1 MKRKQSNE
9 IREGLRRVL
18 LIAGLVCCGIAPR
31 AQNVVTGTVS
41 DEGGGLSGATV
52 VVKGTN
58 VGVLTGGDGTYS
70 VSVPDNNSTL
80 VFSMLGFVTREV
92 AVGGRTVVDVELKED
107 VEEIDE
113 VVVVGYGTQKKVN
126 VTGSVSTVSG
136 DELSRRPVSNPAAML
151 QGLVPGL
158 SVVQGTGQ
166 PGDEGLSLRVRG
178 QGTYSSAGSDPLVIV
193 DGVPGSLSTLN
204 ANDIESISVLK
215 DASSASIYG
224 ARAANGV
231 IMVTTKSGKDN
242 RFRLAYDVNVGIHT
256 PVTLPKLVTNSAQYM
271 RLFNEAKRNSGIASE
286 SNTYSEEMI
295 ALYENAADR
304 VKYPNFDWL
313 DYAINPATVQQH
325 NLSLSGGAKGTSYS
339 VSAGYIDQ
347 PGTLTGYGFKKYN
360 FRANLRSQL
369 KEWLAIGTNVMLE
382 RGDVVSTPQG
392 QSDAFISLLAQ
403 APTYSPFLPDGRYAY
418 KAYPFESNNKNQAA
432 IAESGVSR
440 NRINYDANAQ
450 LWVEIKPAKGL
461 TWHTKGAVNYNNYA
475 TKDWRTNVPLYWF
488 HTGEF
493 AQNLDVGTVGLTVT
507 NERTFYTNLHSYLK
521 YETLIAERH
530 SVSVQAGYS
539 QEANRYDNL
548 QGYRQKFNFPLTEL
562 NAGATDNQSATGYA
576 NEWAMQSFFGRLN
589 YDYMGRYLFEA
600 NIRRDGTSRIAR
612 ETRWGTFPSFSA
624 GWRLSE
630 ESFLKP
636 ATSEWLN
643 NLKLRVS
650 YGLLGNQNIGL
661 YPYQAIIASTGNYPF
676 DNSSLSSG
684 YAQTAYA
691 NRNIKWESTS
701 VFDFGVDITVFDGL
715 SVTYEYY
722 KKHTTDI
729 LRSAQTS
736 ALLGLSAPTVNA
748 GAMINYGHEITANY
762 AGVVK
767 GGALKGLRYGLNV
780 YLNTSRNE
788 AANFGSEEI
797 DGYYIRRNGLPYNSY
812 YILEQIG
819 VFQTQEEIDSSP
831 KQFSDNVKP
840 GDLKYRDVNGDNR
853 VDNNDRI
860 VVDGKFPKLE
870 YSFGASAS
878 WKGFDL
884 SLFFQGVGGR
894 KVMVNDHGYN
904 PFRQGTPPTV
914 EWLTDRWT
922 GPGTSSAL
930 PRITFN
936 NEGNSQNTR
945 NSTWFLQDASYL
957 RLKNLV
963 AGYTLPAHISS
974 LVGSE
979 KIRFYVSCD
988 NLLTITRFKQGFD
1001 PERSGDG
1008 RFAVYPQ
1015 NRIVSFGLNVE
1026 F

>member
-1 MKRKQSNE
+1 MKKKNLNLFH
-9 IREGLRRVL
+9 EGLRKTIIV
-18 LIAGLVCCGIAPR
+18 ASLVCCGIALE
-31 AQNVVTGTVS
+31 AQNVVTGTVA
-41 DEGGGLSGATV
+41 DDGGVLSGATV

-58 VGVLTGGDGTYS
+58 VGVLTGGDGAYS
-70 VSVPDNNSTL
+70 VSVPDNNTTL
-80 VFSMLGFVTREV
+80 VFSMMGYATREV
-92 AVGGRTVVDVELKED
+92 AVGGRTVIDVTLKED

-204 ANDIESISVLK
+204 SNDIENISVLK

-231 IMVTTKSGKDN
+231 IMVTTKSGREN
-242 RFRLAYDVNVGIHT
+242 RFKLAYDVNVGIHT

-271 RLFNEAKRNSGIASE
+271 RLFNEAKTNSGTASA
-286 SNTYSEEMI
+286 STTYSDEMI
-295 ALYENAADR
+295 ALYENATDR

-313 DYAINPATVQQH
+313 DYAINPATVQRH
-325 NLSLSGGAKGTSYS
+325 NLSLSGGARGTTYNIST
-339 VSAGYIDQ
+339 GYIDQ

-369 KEWLAIGTNVMLE
+369 KEWIAIGTNVMLE
-382 RGDVVSTPQG
+382 RGDVTSTPQG
-392 QSDAFISLLAQ
+392 QSDALISLMAQ
-403 APTYSPFLPDGRYAY
+403 APTYAPFLPDGRYAY
-418 KAYPFESNNKNQAA
+418 RAYRFESGNKNQVAV
-432 IAESGVSR
+432 AESGVSR
-440 NRINYDANAQ
+440 KRTNYDANAQ

-461 TWHTKGAVNYNNYA
+461 TWYTKGAVNYNDYA

-488 HTGEF
+488 HTGDP
-493 AQNLDVGTVGLTVT
+493 AGNLDVGTVGLTVA

-521 YETLIAERH
+521 YETVIAESH
-530 SVSVQAGYS
+530 NFSVQAGYS

-562 NAGATDNQSATGYA
+562 NAGATDNQSTSGYA

-589 YDYMGRYLFEA
+589 YDYKGRYLFEA
-600 NIRRDGTSRIAR
+600 NIRRDGTSRIAP
-612 ETRWGTFPSFSA
+612 ETRRGTFPSFSA

-630 ESFLKP
+630 ESFLKS
-636 ATSEWLN
+636 ATAEWLN
-643 NLKLRVS
+643 NMKLRVS

-661 YPYQAIIASTGNYPF
+661 YPYQAMIASTGNYPF
-676 DNSSLSSG
+676 DNSALTSG

-691 NRNIKWESTS
+691 NRDIKWESTS
-701 VFDFGVDITVFDGL
+701 VFDLGVDITVFNGL

-722 KKHTTDI
+722 KKNTTDI
-729 LRSAQTS
+729 LRSAQVS
-736 ALLGLSAPTVNA
+736 ALLGLSAPTVNS
-748 GAMINYGHEITANY
+748 GAMINYGHEITVNY
-762 AGVVK
+762 GNVVK
-767 GGALKGLRYGLNV
+767 GGVLKGLRYGLNV
-780 YLNTSRNE
+780 YLNTYRNE

-812 YILEQIG
+812 YLLENIG
-819 VFQTQEEIDSSP
+819 VFQTPEEITESP

-840 GDLKYRDVNGDNR
+840 GDLKYRDANDDGK
-853 VDNNDRI
+853 VDNNDR
-860 VVDGKFPKLE
+860 VVVAGKFPKLE
-870 YSFGASAS
+870 YSFGASVS

-894 KVMVNDHGYN
+894 KVIANEHGYT
-904 PFRQGTPPTV
+904 PFVQGSPPTV
-914 EWLTDRWT
+914 DWLTDRWT
-922 GPGTSSAL
+922 GPGTSNTL
-930 PRITFN
+930 PRITFH
-936 NEGNSQNTR
+936 NEGNSQNLR
-945 NSTWFLQDASYL
+945 NNTWYLQDASYL

-963 AGYTLPAHISS
+963 AGYTLPDHVSA
-974 LVGSE
+974 LVKSE
-979 KIRFYVSCD
+979 KIRIYVSCD
-988 NLLTITRFKQGFD
+988 NLLTFTRFKQGFD